1 MKNSKEPVLVGV
13 KEIARRANVS
23 IGTVDRV
30 LNNRTG
36 VADKTKEKILEIIK
50 ELDYQPNIMA
60 RRLASKKMLHFAIL
74 IPAASGE
81 TGYWEAPL
89 NGVKQAAAEIKD
101 YGVSVEIYF
110 FDQNDKATFSSRAK
124 EILKKEVHGVVLAP
138 MFEDESLKFIKKC
151 QAKEIPFVFI
161 NSDIETQESLSYI
174 GPDLYQSGYLA
185 AHLINYII
193 REQQHVLI
201 VNISREIDLHHHL
214 LRKEEGFRAYY
225 KANPRDIHIRKAD
238 VRQTDYKS
246 VKSRLNKILAEQ
258 VPDVIFVTN
267 SRVSTVAKYLEEAGH
282 QQVKL
287 VGYDFLEENISY
299 LKQGLID
306 FLICQKPQQQGH
318 KGVMALY
325 NHLVH
330 GLATE
335 RQQYMPIDI
344 ITKENYVNYQN

>member
-1 MKNSKEPVLVGV
+1 MKKISEPALVGV

-36 VADKTKEKILEIIK
+36 VAVKTRDKILEIIK

-89 NGVKQAAAEIKD
+89 NGIKQAASEIKD

-110 FDQNDKATFSSRAK
+110 FDQNDKSTFSAKAK
-124 EILKKEVHGVVLAP
+124 EILKQDIQGVLLAP
-138 MFEDESLKFIKKC
+138 MFEEESLKFIKKC
-151 QAKEIPFVFI
+151 KSKNIPFVFI

-185 AHLINYII
+185 AHLINYLVM
-193 REQQHVLI
+193 EGQHVFI
-201 VNISREIDLHHHL
+201 VNISKEMDLHHHL
-214 LRKEEGFRAYY
+214 LRKEEGFRAYFNAHP
-225 KANPRDIHIRKAD
+225 KGITIRKAD
-238 VRQTDYKS
+238 IRQTDYKS
-246 VKSRLNKILAEQ
+246 VKNRLHKALTEKKA
-258 VPDVIFVTN
+258 DVIFVTN
-267 SRVSTVAKYLEEAGH
+267 SRVSTVARYLEEAGH
-282 QQVKL
+282 HHVKL
-287 VGYDFLEENISY
+287 IGYDFLEENIAY
-299 LKQGLID
+299 LKKASID
-306 FLICQKPQQQGH
+306 FLICQKPQEQGH

-330 GLATE
+330 SAVIE
-335 RQQYMPIDI
+335 RRQYMPIDI
-344 ITKENYVNYQN
+344 ITKENYMNYTN